1 MSTSQWE
8 APRSVTS
15 PITASPRW
23 GMYRPFSGITLTRP
37 SCSFRMPNCAAKSC
51 PPSLYVPGPG
61 FSPGPPTK
69 PLRGEI
75 QRSARP
81 LVMGECLSM
90 PRPGTPSGS
99 DSLVRLQDPRLHV
112 SFRLRVQPLQEVRL
126 QARGHLDDAE
136 PSSRRGPLLF
146 QDRAVSLDVP
156 VGFRAVFRAQLDR
169 DPDLLEADRDEGP
182 QRVEDLLHLLLD
194 RLERVDVDLGLL
206 HRVLD
211 ALGWMGSAG
220 LRVDRVRRD
229 VLDDL
234 LALRL
239 QHLPTLFRGQLNLAA
254 LDDLL
259 RDGEG
264 LRRPE
269 ELGHLV
275 LRRLRAL
282 VGVLENLVNRELL
295 QEVHVLA
302 VTDLLDRLRLH
313 EDLELLARLLDAS
326 DHVFLENIVA
336 SVAAEFFRHEV
347 A

>member
-1 MSTSQWE
+1 MVAARQ
-8 APRSVTS
+8 
-15 PITASPRW
+15 
-23 GMYRPFSGITLTRP
+23 RPVKKE
-37 SCSFRMPNCAAKSC
+37 MA
-51 PPSLYVPGPG
+51 
-61 FSPGPPTK
+61 TK

-81 LVMGECLSM
+81 LVIGECLSM
-90 PRPGTPSGS
+90 RRPGTPSGS

-112 SFRLRVQPLQEVRL
+112 SFRLRVPPLQEVRL

-239 QHLPTLFRGQLNLAA
+239 QHLPTLFRGQL
-254 LDDLL
+254 D
-259 RDGEG
+259 
-264 LRRPE
+264 
-269 ELGHLV
+269 
-275 LRRLRAL
+275 
-282 VGVLENLVNRELL
+282 
-295 QEVHVLA
+295 
-302 VTDLLDRLRLH
+302 
-313 EDLELLARLLDAS
+313 LARWMICFATARGSVVPKNSAILSSDAFEPLWAS
-326 DHVFLENIVA
+326 LKISSIASSFRRSTSLPSRTFWTASGFTRISNFSPDFSTRAITYSLNI
-336 SVAAEFFRHEV
+336 SSRRSLP
-347 A
+347 